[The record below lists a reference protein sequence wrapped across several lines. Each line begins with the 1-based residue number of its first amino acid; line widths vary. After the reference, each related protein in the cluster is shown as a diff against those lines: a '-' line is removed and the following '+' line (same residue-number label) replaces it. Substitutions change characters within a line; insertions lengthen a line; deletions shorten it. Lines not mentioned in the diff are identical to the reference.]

1 MKNVKADSRSYPV
14 PYPIHEFSAELSKR
28 LRNNP
33 DFSENDMPSVRKSDT
48 IASLLF
54 SRVSRKIQTRSIYT
68 QLEYDDY
75 LQIALHAFPP
85 KPVTLRQ
92 IVEKT
97 VYEIFYEKL
106 PDLPSS
112 FEMPSKNGFQLF
124 EVKQEERGKETMLD
138 ASLGLNVIPLKNG
151 MSQAR
156 GEEKEEESMLGAGSG
171 LDLIK
176 MWSRDKEKDVEK
188 EKLKE
193 LIKKAIPSIVKKY
206 EREIKTSEKTMGIEE
221 GQVLQKYD
229 YGEDPELIDM
239 DESVENILDQC
250 KEIEEVRY
258 DDFLMIER
266 IPKDKCIVFLL
277 DISYSMDAS
286 QLPGASNTSGYGLLN
301 FRERFS
307 LDPLLIAS
315 TWTAMLVCA
324 LNPRDQFGLAFFTDD
339 TYEVK
344 RMEDEIDPESLVDLL
359 LETKPI
365 YGTMVRSALKWT
377 TEQFNKSNLR
387 EKILVML
394 TDCVWKEFDQI
405 TSQLNKIKSKNI
417 KVKLIA
423 PRITAT
429 QRHLRGGGLEANGK
443 ILQSRLINEGFEITY
458 VDQMDEAPQ
467 IIPEILG
474 E

>member
-1 MKNVKADSRSYPV
+1 MKKSKVNSRSYPV
-14 PYPIHEFSAELSKR
+14 PYPIHEFAAELSNR
-28 LRNNP
+28 LRSNP
-33 DFSENDMPSVRKSDT
+33 EISENDLPSVRKSDT

-68 QLEYDDY
+68 QLEYEDY
-75 LQIALHAFPP
+75 LQIALHVFPP
-85 KPVTLRQ
+85 KPETLRQ

-106 PDLPSS
+106 QDLPPS
-112 FEMPSKNGFQLF
+112 FEMPSENGFPLF
-124 EVKQEERGKETMLD
+124 EVGQEEKGRETIFD
-138 ASLGLNVIPLKNG
+138 KSSRLNVIPLKNG
-151 MSQAR
+151 TSHAR
-156 GEEKEEESMLGAGSG
+156 EEEKKEESMLGAGSG

-176 MWSRDKEKDVEK
+176 LWSRDKEMDLEK
-188 EKLKE
+188 ERLKTQ
-193 LIKKAIPSIVKKY
+193 IKKAIPSIVKKY
-206 EREIKTSEKTMGIEE
+206 QREMKTDEKSMGTEE
-221 GQVLQKYD
+221 GQALQKYE

-239 DESVENILDQC
+239 DESIENILDQC
-250 KEIEEVRY
+250 KEVEDIEY

-266 IPKDKCIVFLL
+266 VPKDKCIVFLL

-286 QLPGASNTSGYGLLN
+286 LPSGASNTAGYEFLT

-324 LNPRDQFGLAFFTDD
+324 LNARDQFGLAFFTDD

-344 RMEDEIDPESLVDLL
+344 RMEDEIDSETLMDIL

-377 TEQFNKSNLR
+377 MEQFNKSNLR

-405 TSQLNKIKSKNI
+405 TNQLNKIKSRNI
-417 KVKLIA
+417 KVQIIA

-443 ILQSRLINEGFEITY
+443 ILQSRLIDEGFEIIY

-474 E
+474 G

>member
-1 MKNVKADSRSYPV
+1 MKRVKADSRSYPV
-14 PYPIHEFSAELSKR
+14 PYPIHEFAAELSTR

-33 DFSENDMPSVRKSDT
+33 EFSENDLPSVRKSDT

-54 SRVSRKIQTRSIYT
+54 SRVSRKIHARSVYT
-68 QLEYDDY
+68 QLEYTDY
-75 LQIALHAFPP
+75 LQISLHAFPP
-85 KPVTLRQ
+85 KPATLRQ

-97 VYEIFYEKL
+97 VYEIFYQKL
-106 PDLPSS
+106 PELPPS
-112 FEMPSKNGFQLF
+112 FEMPTKNGFPLF
-124 EVKQEERGKETMLD
+124 DLEQEEKGSEAMVD
-138 ASLGLNVIPLKNG
+138 ANLGLDIMPMKNG
-151 MSQAR
+151 MSHTR
-156 GEEKEEESMLGAGSG
+156 GEEKEEETRLGAGSG

-176 MWSRDKEKDVEK
+176 EWSRDKEKDVEK

-193 LIKKAIPSIVKKY
+193 QIKKAIPTIVKKY

-221 GQVLQKYD
+221 GQVLQKYE

-250 KEIEEVRY
+250 KEIEEIRY

-286 QLPGASNTSGYGLLN
+286 LPSGSSNPTGYELLN
-301 FRERFS
+301 FRERFR

-324 LNPRDQFGLAFFTDD
+324 LNPRDQFSLAFFTDD

-344 RMEDEIDPESLVDLL
+344 RMEDEIDPESLVDVL
-359 LETKPI
+359 LETRPI

-377 TEQFNKSNLR
+377 VEQFNKSNLR

-394 TDCVWKEFDQI
+394 TDCVWKEFNQI

-417 KVKLIA
+417 KVKIIA
-423 PRITAT
+423 PRITSE

-443 ILQSRLINEGFEITY
+443 ALQSRLINEGFEITY

-474 E
+474 G